1 MPARRTTP
9 LPAGT
14 LRDHSSRRPA
24 TTTTKSPE
32 LMTSPSRP
40 APRELLSL
48 AQVLAELGDERGP
61 LARSTFD
68 DWRTR
73 GVAPRVI
80 KLPNGQLRIDRT
92 DLDAWID
99 SRTQDSVA

>member
-1 MPARRTTP
+1 MPARTTTP
-9 LPAGT
+9 PPAGA
-14 LRDHSSRRPA
+14 LQDHSIRQPA
-24 TTTTKSPE
+24 TTTAKSPNAV
-32 LMTSPSRP
+32 TKRRP
-40 APRELLSL
+40 GPRELLSL

-68 DWRTR
+68 DWRAR
-73 GVAPRVI
+73 GVAPRVM
-80 KLPNGQLRIDRT
+80 KLPNGQLRVDRT